1 MGGEYPD
8 NAEYNKLVRDKIPEI
23 ISVDGLIVETRELTE
38 KEVVEELLKKA
49 VEEAV
54 ELSEAEG
61 TEEITKEMS
70 DVLEI
75 LHSLA
80 DRLGIP
86 MEEVEQMRQLRAAK
100 RGRFENGTYLVRTYR
115 GEK

>member
-8 NAEYNKLVRDKIPEI
+8 DAEYNKLVRDNIPEI
-23 ISVDGLIVETRELTE
+23 IAADGLSVETRKLTK
-38 KEVVEELLKKA
+38 KEVIEELLKKA

-54 ELSEAEG
+54 ELSESEG
-61 TEEITKEMS
+61 TDEITKEMS

-80 DRLGIP
+80 DRLGIT
-86 MEEVEQMRQLRAAK
+86 MDEVEQMRQTRAAK
-100 RGRFENGTYLVRTYR
+100 RGRFEKGTYLVRTYR
-115 GEK
+115 EKK